1 MTKKRYWM
9 SLFMVLSLLGALL
22 AGCGGSKTD
31 SAGGNDKPQN
41 TNQQTDNNKQGD
53 EQNTSDA
60 GTPKDGGT
68 FTFSS
73 ASDIVSINPIF
84 VSDTASGD
92 AELFAFAKI
101 YDLDRAGNL
110 VVEPWSLAESLPEI
124 SEDGKTYTVK
134 LKSTPKWSDGQPV
147 TVDDIIFTINTITNP
162 EVGAPGISEYDK
174 VDKLEKIDDQ
184 TVKITLKD
192 VYAPFGYTLNSTIAP
207 AHILKDVDPKELKN
221 SKFGVDP
228 AQTVSNGPWKWT
240 EWKQKQYLTFEA
252 DSNYWGE
259 VKPHIGKVIY
269 KIYADQNTEVQALLK
284 GDVDSV
290 QSVPLTQLDAIK
302 GQKGITIS
310 NKPGASYEFIS
321 FNFDPNNFK
330 DKFIP
335 FASQKAR
342 QAIAHALNRQGM
354 VDNVLKGT
362 GILMNAPFLP
372 GSWADPGDKAVNY
385 AYDAEAAK
393 KLLAEDGWVANSKD
407 GILEKD
413 GKRFSFELQYN
424 AGNSRREQIAAIAQ
438 QNLKEV
444 GIELI
449 PKAIDF
455 SAWVEQN
462 LNPGKYETVLLGWSL
477 SNPDPNQ
484 ESIFSSHYFP
494 EAGQNMGWYK
504 NEKLDQLWIDG
515 YSTVDQNERK
525 AIYADAAH
533 ELSTDLP
540 YIFMYQYGTPQAIG
554 PKVKFPEEDGPEPT
568 RAYGYFYHIIKWWVE

>member
-1 MTKKRYWM
+1 MAKKRYWL
-9 SLFMVLSLLGALL
+9 SLFMVLSLVGTLL

-31 SAGGNDKPQN
+31 SGQKNNTTPQN
-41 TNQQTDNNKQGD
+41 NQQTDTNKQGED
-53 EQNTSDA
+53 KGAENTSA
-60 GTPKDGGT
+60 PKDGGT
-68 FTFSS
+68 FTFGSP
-73 ASDIVSINPIF
+73 SDIVSLNPIF

-92 AELFAFAKI
+92 AELFIGAKI

-147 TVDDIIFTINTITNP
+147 TADDVIFTINTVKNP
-162 EVGAPGISEYDK
+162 DVGAPGISQYDK
-174 VDKLEKIDDQ
+174 VESIEKIDDQ
-184 TVKITLKD
+184 TLKITLKQ

-207 AHILKDVDPKELKN
+207 AHILKDVAPAELKN

-252 DSNYWGE
+252 DPNYWGE
-259 VKPHIGKVIY
+259 VKPHIGKVVY

-284 GDVDSV
+284 GDINTV
-290 QSVPLTQLDAIK
+290 QSVPLTQVDAVK
-302 GQKGITIS
+302 GKNGITIS
-310 NKPGASYEFIS
+310 SKPGASYEFIA
-321 FNFDPNNFK
+321 FNFDDNNFK
-330 DKFIP
+330 DKFNP
-335 FASQKAR
+335 FTGQKTR

-372 GSWADPGDKAVNY
+372 GSWNDPGDKAVNY

-393 KLLAEDGWVANSKD
+393 KLLAEDGWVPNSKD

-413 GKRFSFELQYN
+413 GHRFSFELQYN

-444 GIELI
+444 GIELV

-455 SAWVEQN
+455 SAWIEQN
-462 LNPGKYETVLLGWSL
+462 LNPGKFEAVLLGWSL
-477 SNPDPNQ
+477 SNPDPDQ

-504 NEKLDQLWIDG
+504 NEKLDQLWVDG
-515 YSTVDQNERK
+515 YSNVDQNKRK
-525 AIYADAAH
+525 EVYAEAAK

-540 YIFMYQYGTPQAIG
+540 YIFLYQYGTPQALDSH
-554 PKVKFPEEDGPEPT
+554 VKFSEEDGPEPT

>member
-252 DSNYWGE
+252 DSSYWGE

-269 KIYADQNTEVQALLK
+269 KVYADQN
-284 GDVDSV
+284 
-290 QSVPLTQLDAIK
+290 I
-302 GQKGITIS
+302 
-310 NKPGASYEFIS
+310 
-321 FNFDPNNFK
+321 
-330 DKFIP
+330 
-335 FASQKAR
+335 
-342 QAIAHALNRQGM
+342 
-354 VDNVLKGT
+354 
-362 GILMNAPFLP
+362 
-372 GSWADPGDKAVNY
+372 GSSLV
-385 AYDAEAAK
+385 E
-393 KLLAEDGWVANSKD
+393 
-407 GILEKD
+407 
-413 GKRFSFELQYN
+413 
-424 AGNSRREQIAAIAQ
+424 RRC
-438 QNLKEV
+438 
-444 GIELI
+444 
-449 PKAIDF
+449 
-455 SAWVEQN
+455 
-462 LNPGKYETVLLGWSL
+462 
-477 SNPDPNQ
+477 
-484 ESIFSSHYFP
+484 
-494 EAGQNMGWYK
+494 
-504 NEKLDQLWIDG
+504 
-515 YSTVDQNERK
+515 R
-525 AIYADAAH
+525 
-533 ELSTDLP
+533 
-540 YIFMYQYGTPQAIG
+540 
-554 PKVKFPEEDGPEPT
+554 
-568 RAYGYFYHIIKWWVE
+568 